1 MREIRDGDAI
11 YYLGEFSVS
20 GSDTLRFAVQ
30 VTPQGASAPLKL
42 DFSKDYVT
50 D

>member
-1 MREIRDGDAI
+1 MREIKEDGSV
-11 YYLGEFSVS
+11 YYLGEFPVA
-20 GSDTLRFAVQ
+20 GTDTLRFAVE